1 MERTEVSFN
10 CRIIKRIE
18 ENKMDCRV
26 IILNSGTFSFYAC
39 RFLKI
44 PLK

>member
-10 CRIIKRIE
+10 CRIKKPTE

-26 IILNSGTFSFYAC
+26 IILNSGIFRFYTC
-39 RFLKI
+39 HFLNI